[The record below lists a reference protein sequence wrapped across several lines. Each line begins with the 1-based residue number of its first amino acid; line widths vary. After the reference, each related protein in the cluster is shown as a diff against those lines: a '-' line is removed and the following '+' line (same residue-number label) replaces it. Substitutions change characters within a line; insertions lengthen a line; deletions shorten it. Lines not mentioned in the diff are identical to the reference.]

1 MSCQS
6 SLSNAL
12 VLLVLERWL
21 FDLSSTATVGVLMY
35 VYPPP
40 WCAWDMIDPL
50 TDNSDISAW
59 YVTPRIR
66 RCSTWIFSRC
76 SSLEPR
82 CCLLSC
88 WHVMLLDPS
97 TTWRTITIILALT
110 FSDTPSMST
119 FRAVERWSCA
129 TALFFLMTLIE
140 LSFTCACETYTCV
153 MLTAMMHWPHYWLLV
168 MQWWLAHPP
177 LFIFSSSSCCHVQRH
192 DGKHHN
198 FGNHCHMLP
207 WHPCTRWHAW
217 MIYCSCFG
225 DGGVHRAD
233 GSFIASSSSPFLCA
247 CLSSWW

>member
-66 RCSTWIFSRC
+66 RCSTWLFSRC

-82 CCLLSC
+82 CCLAISLICRVVGPINSICHCLEHVFIDSSGRSC
-88 WHVMLLDPS
+88 DACIGLVHYTNWVGVVKVLVLGFGVGN
-97 TTWRTITIILALT
+97 TIT
-110 FSDTPSMST
+110 
-119 FRAVERWSCA
+119 
-129 TALFFLMTLIE
+129 TLK
-140 LSFTCACETYTCV
+140 L
-153 MLTAMMHWPHYWLLV
+153 
-168 MQWWLAHPP
+168 
-177 LFIFSSSSCCHVQRH
+177 
-192 DGKHHN
+192 
-198 FGNHCHMLP
+198 
-207 WHPCTRWHAW
+207 W
-217 MIYCSCFG
+217 MRQSQNN
-225 DGGVHRAD
+225 
-233 GSFIASSSSPFLCA
+233 SFI
-247 CLSSWW
+247 